1 MKLRFKITRST
12 SLSPPALTG
21 KIVSR
26 LDYGNYRVVN
36 VTAHVVEFND
46 PPWKL
51 MERTK
56 AMKRLD
62 GGQFEI
68 RVSDTQILIIFNYYV
83 SLTAPIF
90 MFIGLSAFLIYQGEY
105 YGILFFL
112 AFYLVALPIQIIMQ
126 RGAANDMLNSILNG
140 LP

>member
-1 MKLRFKITRST
+1 MKLKFKITQST
-12 SLSPPALTG
+12 SLSPQALTG

-26 LDYGNYRVVN
+26 LDDSGYRVIN
-36 VTAHVVEFND
+36 VSTNIVEFNE
-46 PPWKL
+46 PMFKL

-56 AMKRLD
+56 AMRRLD

-68 RVSDTQILIIFNYYV
+68 SLSGNQTSVTLNYYV
-83 SLTAPIF
+83 SLTAYILL
-90 MFIGLSAFLIYQGEY
+90 FIALSAFLIYKGEY

-112 AFYLVALPIQIIMQ
+112 VFYSFAIPIQIITQ
-126 RGAANDMLNSILNG
+126 RSAAKDMLNSILND